1 MKQRVSALALAL
13 ALAACGGRGAGT
25 QASPNPS
32 EATPPPARGPEA
44 DAARIAHDNEVVK
57 EAQAIA
63 NPVLANAADCSAL
76 KAGLPDAQ
84 AGLENA
90 YERAYTEIGREAV
103 TKLKQQLQDAA
114 KACP

>member
-1 MKQRVSALALAL
+1 VSALALTL
-13 ALAACGGRGAGT
+13 ALAACGGRGAAT
-25 QASPNPS
+25 QASPNPL

-44 DAARIAHDNEVVK
+44 DAARVAHDNEIIK

-63 NPVLANAADCSAL
+63 NPFLANAADCTAL

-84 AGLENA
+84 ATLENA

-103 TKLKQQLQDAA
+103 SKLKKQLEDAA
-114 KACP
+114 SACPK

>member
-1 MKQRVSALALAL
+1 VKPRTSALALTL
-13 ALAACGGRGAGT
+13 ALAACGGRGAAPK
-25 QASPNPS
+25 ASPNPS

-63 NPVLANAADCSAL
+63 NPVLASATDCAAL
-76 KAGLPDAQ
+76 KAGLHDAQ
-84 AGLENA
+84 ATLENA
-90 YERAYTEIGREAV
+90 YERAYTEAGREAV
-103 TKLKQQLQDAA
+103 ANLKKQLEDAA